1 MAEDLL
7 KITGIALIGISAA
20 LIVKTTRPELA
31 VHISV
36 ITGVVI
42 LLYSFSLVE
51 GFRYQAQEFMEN
63 YGLDA
68 TSFKAALKITGIAYI
83 AQFAADTCRDC
94 GESAIA
100 SRVELAGRIMIIVT
114 AFPLIISTVK
124 AIGTIIAK

>member
-51 GFRYQAQEFMEN
+51 GFRHQAQEFMEN

>member
-1 MAEDLL
+1 MAEDLI